1 MHRRHLPPPCLQCYQ
16 VPHLTLA
23 LALGLPCIVLFCVGV
38 PLSSFLYLRK
48 NKAQLG
54 EPLFAAR
61 YSFLYQDYRRG

>member
-1 MHRRHLPPPCLQCYQ
+1 M
-16 VPHLTLA
+16 
-23 LALGLPCIVLFCVGV
+23 ALGLPCIVLFCVGV